1 MASSGNSTS
10 LDLEQLRSVV
20 QHGRPEEIAAWLRF
34 PLEMALSA
42 ADLERVRCLVGA
54 GADAGPGW
62 KGRDGRSLLDAAAYG
77 GNVDAIRIVLERKD
91 AKIDLDTPSG
101 NKGMVPLMRA
111 VVGRHVDA
119 ARLLVNVGADVKV
132 CDNDGYTSLH
142 HALLQSLTEIA
153 ELLIVAGSDVS
164 ARTMKGVT
172 PTLLTMTHVS
182 VGGGANLFYILLQ
195 RNADVNAVD
204 EDERSLVH
212 AAVKHGKLEYLEAL
226 LKAGAMPYT
235 KNRWGNTP
243 LHDAVTFRASV
254 DIVSF
259 LAKQDDV
266 NVNATNSCGN
276 TPLVE
281 SMRKCNVEGARALL
295 NAGAT
300 VTDTH
305 TEDGRDFPLLYLA
318 KSSVPM
324 TQLLL
329 KRGALSHTGAGLKFG
344 FSALHWAAAEGS
356 PGVLRALC
364 ERADAEGMDVDV
376 RFGVLL
382 KDGRSFRRGTAL
394 FLAVLYGPESP
405 RRLKCIV
412 SLLKLSADPNAKDD
426 NGFTPLAL
434 LCWGLSK
441 GGLGWR
447 VRVADLLLRNEAD
460 EKLANVDGNTPLDL
474 LKEEDDPDG
483 IMRRLLQNA
492 DVDRV
497 WRRRG
502 MLVLC
507 RSWVAKTG
515 KRSVR
520 EKGKSRAR
528 RKKRVEWVE
537 WLARVKEEDIFR
549 AVISF
554 L

>member
-1 MASSGNSTS
+1 MAASGNSTG
-10 LDLEQLRSVV
+10 LDLEQLRPVV
-20 QHGRPEEIAAWLRF
+20 QHGRPEEIAAWLRY
-34 PLEMALSA
+34 PLEMALSTA
-42 ADLERVRCLVGA
+42 NLQLVRCLVSA
-54 GADAGPGW
+54 GANTGPGW
-62 KGRDGRSLLDAAAYG
+62 KGRDGRSLLDAAASG

-91 AKIDLDTPSG
+91 AKIDLNTPSG

-111 VVGRHVDA
+111 VGCRHVDA

-142 HALLQSLTEIA
+142 HALLRSLTEVA

-164 ARTMKGVT
+164 ARTLKGVT
-172 PTLLTMTHVS
+172 PTLLTMTHV
-182 VGGGANLFYILLQ
+182 GIGGANLFYILLQ

-204 EDERSLVH
+204 EDEGSLVH
-212 AAVKHGKLEYLEAL
+212 AAVENGKLEYLEAL
-226 LKAGAMPYT
+226 VEAGAKPDT

-243 LHDAVTFRASV
+243 LHLAVTFRASV

-259 LAKQDDV
+259 LAKHNDV
-266 NVNATNSCGN
+266 NLNATNNCGN

-281 SMRKCNVEGARALL
+281 SIRKYNVDGARALL

-300 VTDTH
+300 VTDAY
-305 TEDGRDFPLLYLA
+305 TEHGRDFPLLYLA
-318 KSSVPM
+318 KDSVPM

-344 FSALHWAAAEGS
+344 FAALHWAAAEGS
-356 PGVLRALC
+356 PGVLRELC
-364 ERADAEGMDVDV
+364 ERSEAADGMDVDV

-405 RRLKCIV
+405 RRFKCIV
-412 SLLKLSADPNAKDD
+412 SLLKMSADPNAKDD
-426 NGFTPLAL
+426 NGFTPLAV
-434 LCWGLSK
+434 LCWGLFK

-474 LKEEDDPDG
+474 LKEEEDPDG

-507 RSWVAKTG
+507 RSWAAKTG
-515 KRSVR
+515 KRSGR
-520 EKGKSRAR
+520 GKGKSSA
-528 RKKRVEWVE
+528 RKKKRADWVE
-537 WLARVKEEDIFR
+537 WLARIEEEDIFR
-549 AVISF
+549 AVVAF